1 MENGD
6 DALMTAR
13 ADAWMPLYIAD
24 YMRDTPHLS
33 VEQHGAYFL
42 LIMACWTRGGK
53 LPNDPRQL
61 AQIARMS
68 PHSWRKSSD
77 VLLEFF
83 RVDGAIIT
91 HGRVLKELG
100 RAAELSAKRSGAG
113 TGGAASRWGQPEVS
127 GTRSERLSAAR
138 QLGTHTKEEWNF
150 IVDICKN
157 SCVKCHAK
165 SDGLVGGSLCKD
177 HITPVYAGGSDGI
190 ENLQPLC
197 RNCNSSKGSDQTDL
211 RPGDWPEQLAKRLAN
226 ARQAPGPSP
235 SPSPSPLQPPTEI
248 EDNPVSSET
257 VVLFPQAEP
266 SILPCQQAT
275 DAWNEMATRSGLSP
289 IRSLNDARRK
299 QLKARL
305 TEHGLD
311 GWGEML
317 RRLEP
322 SGFLNGN
329 GSTGWRADFDFVIK
343 STNFLKI
350 IEGKYDDRQPGP
362 SAKFAAKDANLA
374 RALAGARTAA
384 ARRDQFG

>member
-1 MENGD
+1 
-6 DALMTAR
+6 MTVR
-13 ADAWMPLYIAD
+13 ADAWMPLYVAD

-42 LIMACWTRGGK
+42 LIMACWTRGGS
-53 LPNDPRQL
+53 LPNDDRQL
-61 AQIARMS
+61 AQIAKMS
-68 PHSWRKSSD
+68 AHNWKRHG
-77 VLLEFF
+77 EIIRQFF
-83 RVDGAIIT
+83 RAEGPALT
-91 HGRVLKELG
+91 HKRVTEEFQK
-100 RAAELSAKRSGAG
+100 A
-113 TGGAASRWGQPEVS
+113 Q
-127 GTRSERLSAAR
+127 RLSEVRREAGAR
-138 QLGTHTKEEWNF
+138 
-150 IVDICKN
+150 
-157 SCVKCHAK
+157 
-165 SDGLVGGSLCKD
+165 GG
-177 HITPVYAGGSDGI
+177 
-190 ENLQPLC
+190 
-197 RNCNSSKGSDQTDL
+197 
-211 RPGDWPEQLAKRLAN
+211 RPRAETEKPIGLAN
-226 ARQAPGPSP
+226 APQTETP